1 MFSFVYL
8 SIFCQFLQRN
18 KYYAYK
24 VINALSIL
32 KYIMDDIFDTN
43 ADFQFDKISLITPTS
58 ISGGIHFSKIL
69 INKKQLYI
77 QSPKCKT
84 KQGIV
89 KTGKKIHADLVF
101 SNDDEEFIQWIQML
115 ELTVR
120 KHIYINREKWFDM
133 DLDEDDIESYFTPTV
148 KIFKSGKQYIMRVN
162 VSQRIGSSPLKIY
175 DENELDVEMES
186 IHENTPI
193 ITILEIQGVRCSS
206 KNFQIDV
213 ELKQMMVLKPVNL
226 FEKCIIKSKEKD
238 LVKKDLDKDTDDNK
252 ASVSETPLAM
262 DKTENPLTKDLI
274 KTETEVEN
282 PLTKDLIKTETEVEN
297 PLTKDLI
304 KTETEIE
311 NPLTKDLIKTENPL
325 AETSDTEDLKNDFLE
340 NSFEDDILEINL
352 NIDEMENFESIHLKE
367 KTEVYYQ
374 MYKEAR
380 QKAKLAKSLALSSY
394 LEARRIKNLYMLD
407 DIDDSDE
414 SDLEDL

>member
-1 MFSFVYL
+1 
-8 SIFCQFLQRN
+8 
-18 KYYAYK
+18 
-24 VINALSIL
+24 
-32 KYIMDDIFDTN
+32 MDDIFDTN

-120 KHIYINREKWFDM
+120 KHIYTNREKWFDM
-133 DLDEDDIESYFTPTV
+133 DLDEDDIENYFTPTI

-175 DENELDVEMES
+175 DENEVDVEMES
-186 IHENTPI
+186 INENTPI
-193 ITILEIQGVRCSS
+193 ITILEIQGVRCST

-213 ELKQMMVLKPVNL
+213 ELKQIMVLKPANL
-226 FEKCIIKSKEKD
+226 FDKCIIKSKEKD
-238 LVKKDLDKDTDDNK
+238 LVKKDL
-252 ASVSETPLAM
+252 ASVPLASVPLAIVSNNALDETFVSETFAPETFAPETFVSKTPLA
-262 DKTENPLTKDLI
+262 PP
-274 KTETEVEN
+274 ETSLD
-282 PLTKDLIKTETEVEN
+282 P
-297 PLTKDLI
+297 
-304 KTETEIE
+304 
-311 NPLTKDLIKTENPL
+311 PL
-325 AETSDTEDLKNDFLE
+325 ANDE
-340 NSFEDDILEINL
+340 NDILEINL
-352 NIDEMENFESIHLKE
+352 NIDEMENLESIHLKE

>member
-1 MFSFVYL
+1 
-8 SIFCQFLQRN
+8 
-18 KYYAYK
+18 
-24 VINALSIL
+24 
-32 KYIMDDIFDTN
+32 MDDIFDTN

-120 KHIYINREKWFDM
+120 KHIYTNREKWFDM
-133 DLDEDDIESYFTPTV
+133 DLDEDDIENYFTPTI

-175 DENELDVEMES
+175 DENEVDVEMES
-186 IHENTPI
+186 INENTPI
-193 ITILEIQGVRCSS
+193 ITILEIQGVRCST

-213 ELKQMMVLKPVNL
+213 ELKQIMVLKPANL
-226 FEKCIIKSKEKD
+226 FDKCIIKSKEKD
-238 LVKKDLDKDTDDNK
+238 LVKKDL
-252 ASVSETPLAM
+252 ASVPLASVPLAIVSNNALDETFVSETFAPETFAHETFVSETPLAPPE
-262 DKTENPLTKDLI
+262 TPLD
-274 KTETEVEN
+274 
-282 PLTKDLIKTETEVEN
+282 P
-297 PLTKDLI
+297 
-304 KTETEIE
+304 
-311 NPLTKDLIKTENPL
+311 PL
-325 AETSDTEDLKNDFLE
+325 ANDE
-340 NSFEDDILEINL
+340 NDILEINL
-352 NIDEMENFESIHLKE
+352 NIDEMENLESIHLKE

>member
-1 MFSFVYL
+1 
-8 SIFCQFLQRN
+8 
-18 KYYAYK
+18 
-24 VINALSIL
+24 
-32 KYIMDDIFDTN
+32 
-43 ADFQFDKISLITPTS
+43 
-58 ISGGIHFSKIL
+58 
-69 INKKQLYI
+69 
-77 QSPKCKT
+77 
-84 KQGIV
+84 
-89 KTGKKIHADLVF
+89 
-101 SNDDEEFIQWIQML
+101 
-115 ELTVR
+115 
-120 KHIYINREKWFDM
+120 M

-252 ASVSETPLAM
+252 ASVSETHLAT
-262 DKTENPLTKDLI
+262 DKSETPLTKDLI
-274 KTETEVEN
+274 KTETE
-282 PLTKDLIKTETEVEN
+282 IEN

-311 NPLTKDLIKTENPL
+311 NPLTKDLIKTETEVENPLTKDYLIKTETEIENPLTKDLIKTENPL
-325 AETSDTEDLKNDFLE
+325 AETSETEDLKNDFLE
-340 NSFEDDILEINL
+340 NSFENDILEINL